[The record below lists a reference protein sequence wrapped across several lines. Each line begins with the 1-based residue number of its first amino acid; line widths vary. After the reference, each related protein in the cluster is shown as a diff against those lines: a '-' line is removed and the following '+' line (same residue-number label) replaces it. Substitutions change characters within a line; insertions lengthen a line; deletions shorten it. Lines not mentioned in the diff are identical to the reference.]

1 MRVGV
6 GGLLWLLCGSP
17 FFFLHFISFVVIGA
31 SPLFPRGGGGG
42 FLFFWSLL
50 FFLFCRALHTPFS
63 SYYNYHLRLRGTC
76 FSLPLLPLPLPL
88 LGTTYYFYQGFCA
101 CTAFIFVPRCQRGSA
116 VVIGL
121 DEKMDGEAGKGAAFH
136 G

>member
-17 FFFLHFISFVVIGA
+17 FFFLHFISFV
-31 SPLFPRGGGGG
+31 

>member
-1 MRVGV
+1 MWDPLFLPSLHFLYSHRGV
-6 GGLLWLLCGSP
+6 SCVLGGFFLGG
-17 FFFLHFISFVVIGA
+17 FFFL
-31 SPLFPRGGGGG
+31 
-42 FLFFWSLL
+42 SLL

-76 FSLPLLPLPLPL
+76 FSSPLLPLPLPL

-116 VVIGL
+116 VVTGL